1 MEQRKLA
8 ANVPFFYVYT
18 FLNQFILDRAIWI
31 LFLVSKGFT
40 LAQIA
45 VIETAYH
52 LMNFLCEVPTGYVA
66 DRYGKRASLLISQ
79 LVSVVSSALLLW
91 GGHWTVVVTGF
102 VIGALAGTLQSG
114 ATSALVYETLK
125 QLGREA
131 QFKRYNSHLAAVML
145 VAMGLSGI
153 AGGALSEVNWAWV
166 YFGKVVLSVL
176 ALIFAYLFTEPHA
189 EEGEDGPRGRT
200 PYSFAGQLRQ
210 AYSFFRANRVFLS
223 LSLYGTVLYSM
234 SWSITFYSQVAFQ
247 NLGMNNSAIGVLNGL
262 ETWVSAAIAA
272 VAFLGERLLGR
283 KGSIV
288 FAGIGYIGCLAL
300 FSASSAA
307 VQAVGAYLA
316 MALVISY
323 LEPLLEAYL
332 NEQLPSPIRAT
343 MLSVFSMQISAGMI
357 VTFLGIGWLA
367 DGVGL
372 ARALQLIL
380 LVWVPVCLSVMVWA
394 VKVSGKG
401 RDDRVPDSGLRSP
414 DSLNE

>member
-1 MEQRKLA
+1 
-8 ANVPFFYVYT
+8 
-18 FLNQFILDRAIWI
+18 
-31 LFLVSKGFT
+31 
-40 LAQIA
+40 
-45 VIETAYH
+45 
-52 LMNFLCEVPTGYVA
+52 
-66 DRYGKRASLLISQ
+66 
-79 LVSVVSSALLLW
+79 
-91 GGHWTVVVTGF
+91 
-102 VIGALAGTLQSG
+102 
-114 ATSALVYETLK
+114 
-125 QLGREA
+125 
-131 QFKRYNSHLAAVML
+131 LAAVML

-283 KGSIV
+283 KGTIV